1 MGISFCHFMKQKW
14 EWRDGKGYEKMGK
27 MWVRKRKGIR
37 EEGSVE
43 GMGYGKR
50 REEKREV
57 GKGKS

>member
-1 MGISFCHFMKQKW
+1 
-14 EWRDGKGYEKMGK
+14 MGK
-27 MWVRKRKGIR
+27 MWVTKRKGIR

-50 REEKREV
+50 REERREV